1 MPSSTAARVT
11 NASSF
16 CRLATL
22 MGTSMRWRGVTFSG
36 APISMPSVRRAG
48 SMPSHAAPMARVGVR
63 SAGAESGRQAV
74 TSA

>member
-22 MGTSMRWRGVTFSG
+22 IGTSMRWRGVTFSG
-36 APISMPSVRRAG
+36 APISMPSVRSAG
-48 SMPSHAAPMARVGVR
+48 SMPSQAAPMARVGVR